1 MTVTPRE
8 RRTAPGTGQV
18 HNGDAGDTALRVRM
32 ARLEDVDA
40 LYQLS
45 LKTGGGFTNLPPN
58 REDLARRVNA
68 SVSGLS
74 RRDAGEAP
82 AGELFMLVLEDAAS
96 GSVFGTA
103 SLFTRL
109 GVEWPFY
116 SYRINRLSQT
126 CKELGKSLT
135 SDVLHLVNDFD
146 GCSEVG
152 GLFLEPERRAA
163 GAGRLIARS
172 RYLFIAAHRDRFAA
186 RIIADLRGYQ
196 AEDGSWPF
204 WEGLGRHFFDME
216 FEDAD
221 RFNSLHG
228 NQFIANL
235 MPKYPIYA
243 RLLPPAA
250 QAAIGRPHRDGE
262 RAFALLAE
270 EGFRYEGYVDIF
282 DGGPTVV
289 AYVDDLKAV
298 KDHHRSEVA
307 DVRPLDGE
315 TCLDCL
321 VAVGRGPDF
330 RAARGRLELL
340 PHNAVMVDNALAAAL
355 DLTPGME
362 ILHVTF

>member
-1 MTVTPRE
+1 MSETENDT
-8 RRTAPGTGQV
+8 
-18 HNGDAGDTALRVRM
+18 DTANGTYRVRV
-32 ARLEDVDA
+32 ARPEDTEA
-40 LYQLS
+40 LYQLA

-58 REDLARRVNA
+58 RDDIARRVNA
-68 SVSGLS
+68 SAKALA
-74 RRDAGEAP
+74 RDGAEETSAGD
-82 AGELFMLVLEDAAS
+82 LYMLVLEDAADNT
-96 GSVFGTA
+96 VFGTA

-109 GVEWPFY
+109 GTEWPFY
-116 SYRINRLSQT
+116 SYKINRLSQT
-126 CKELGKSLT
+126 CKELSKSLT

-152 GLFLEPERRAA
+152 GLFLEPDRRAS
-163 GAGRLIARS
+163 GAGRTVARS
-172 RYLFIAAHRDRFAA
+172 RYLFVAAHRARFAEK
-186 RIIADLRGYQ
+186 IIADLRGYQ

-204 WEGLGRHFFDME
+204 WEGLGRHFFQME

-228 NQFIANL
+228 NQFIADL

-282 DGGPTVV
+282 DGGPTMT
-289 AYVDDLKAV
+289 AYVSDLKAV
-298 KDHHRSEVA
+298 KDHRRATVSDIRRIDSTSSL
-307 DVRPLDGE
+307 DVLACAGH
-315 TCLDCL
+315 
-321 VAVGRGPDF
+321 AANF

-340 PHNAVMVDNALAAAL
+340 PHDAVILDEALAGAL
-355 DLTPGME
+355 DVTPGME

>member
-1 MTVTPRE
+1 MSPNASEKLIANQAVRAE
-8 RRTAPGTGQV
+8 ARGGAF
-18 HNGDAGDTALRVRM
+18 RVRM
-32 ARLEDVDA
+32 ARPEDIDA

-58 REDLARRVNA
+58 RDDLARRVNA
-68 SVSGLS
+68 SVAGLS
-74 RRDAGEAP
+74 QAAAEGS
-82 AGELFMLVLEDAAS
+82 GELYMLVLEDVGTGA
-96 GSVFGTA
+96 VFGTA

-116 SYRINRLSQT
+116 SYKITRISQT

-172 RYLFIAAHRDRFAA
+172 RYLFLAAHRSRFAA
-186 RIIADLRGYQ
+186 KIIADLRGYQ

-228 NQFIANL
+228 NQFIADL

-262 RAFALLAE
+262 RAYTLLAE

-289 AYVDDLKAV
+289 AYADDLKAV
-298 KDHHRSEVA
+298 KDHHLSEVA
-307 DVRPLDGE
+307 GVRPLDSE
-315 TCLDCL
+315 TSLDAL
-321 VAVGRGPDF
+321 VAVGRGADF

-340 PHNAVMVDNALAAAL
+340 PHSAVMVDEPLAACL
-355 DLTPGME
+355 GLSPGME

>member
-1 MTVTPRE
+1 MSATDTDAE
-8 RRTAPGTGQV
+8 GTF
-18 HNGDAGDTALRVRM
+18 RVRA

-40 LYQLS
+40 LYALAM
-45 LKTGGGFTNLPPN
+45 KTGGGFTNLPPN
-58 REDLARRVNA
+58 RDDLARRVKA
-68 SVSGLS
+68 SAGALA
-74 RRDAGEAP
+74 REGGEAT
-82 AGELFMLVLEDAAS
+82 GEGDLYMLVLEDIADGA
-96 GSVFGTA
+96 VFGTA

-109 GVEWPFY
+109 GTEWPFY
-116 SYRINRLSQT
+116 SYKINRLSQT
-126 CKELGKSLT
+126 CKELSKTLT

-152 GLFLEPERRAA
+152 GLFLEPERRAS
-163 GAGRLIARS
+163 GAGRTIARS
-172 RYLFIAAHRDRFAA
+172 RYLFVAAHRARFAEK
-186 RIIADLRGYQ
+186 IIADLRGYQ

-204 WEGLGRHFFDME
+204 WEGLGRHFFQME

-228 NQFIANL
+228 NQFIADL

-282 DGGPTVV
+282 DGGPTVA
-289 AYVDDLKAV
+289 AYVNDLKAV
-298 KDHHRSEVA
+298 KDHHRATVGDIRKIDSTA
-307 DVRPLDGE
+307 SLDVLACTGQ
-315 TCLDCL
+315 T
-321 VAVGRGPDF
+321 ADF

-340 PHNAVMVDNALAAAL
+340 PHDAVILDEALAAAL
-355 DLTPGME
+355 EVTEGME
-362 ILHVTF
+362 ILHVPF

>member
-1 MTVTPRE
+1 MSTTE
-8 RRTAPGTGQV
+8 NGEDIPGGT
-18 HNGDAGDTALRVRM
+18 LRVRM
-32 ARLEDVDA
+32 ARSDDIDA
-40 LYQLS
+40 LYRLS

-58 REDLARRVNA
+58 RDDIARRVNA
-68 SVSGLS
+68 SVAALS
-74 RRDAGEAP
+74 REPPEGEP
-82 AGELFMLVLEDAAS
+82 PGDLYMLVLEDVAS
-96 GSVFGTA
+96 GTVFGTA

-116 SYRINRLSQT
+116 SYRITRLSQT
-126 CKELGKSLT
+126 CKELSKTLT

-152 GLFLEPERRAA
+152 GLFLEPDRRAA
-163 GAGRLIARS
+163 GAGRTIARS
-172 RYLFIAAHRDRFAA
+172 RYLFVAAHRARFADK
-186 RIIADLRGYQ
+186 IIADLRGYQ

-204 WEGLGRHFFDME
+204 WEGLGRHFFEME

-228 NQFIANL
+228 NQFIADL

-243 RLLPPAA
+243 RLLPPSA

-282 DGGPTVV
+282 DGGPTVA
-289 AYVDDLKAV
+289 AYVSDLKAV
-298 KDHHRSEVA
+298 KDHCRATVTE
-307 DVRPLDGE
+307 VRPLDASSSHDVLAAAGHSS
-315 TCLDCL
+315 
-321 VAVGRGPDF
+321 DF

-340 PHNAVMVDNALAAAL
+340 PHNAVILDEALAAAL
-355 DLTPGME
+355 NVSPGME